1 MKRIHRKWVGVC
13 AIFLLL
19 IWITPAHTFSL
30 FGKKEKSK
38 TETPAPAPN
47 VKMIPASF
55 ADLAKKINPSVVNI
69 STTKV
74 FKTRKFHHPFLGEN
88 DPFKY
93 FFGDDFYKKFFGE
106 KFPREFKQ
114 RSLGSGFIIDP
125 DGYILTNNHVVAKA
139 DKIVVKLES
148 GKEYKAKIIGTDPKT
163 DVALIK
169 IKADKPLKAVTLG
182 DSDKIRVGD
191 WVVAIGNPFGLS
203 HTVTAGIISAKGRVI
218 GSGPYDDFIQTDASI
233 NPGNSGGPL
242 IALDGTVIGINTA
255 IIATGQGIGFAIP
268 INMAKKIVPQ
278 LKEKGHVVRGWL
290 GVYIQDITPELAKK
304 FGLKENQK
312 GVLVSKV
319 FKKSPAEKGG
329 IKQGDVIVKFD
340 GKRVHSSHELAIIVG
355 QTKVGKKVDVVLVRN
370 GETMTKTVKVGVR
383 KEEGEGG
390 EGEGEASRVPQELGF
405 EVQELTPDLAK
416 RLDLK
421 VKEGILVVDVD
432 QDGPAYEAG
441 LRKNDVIVEVN
452 RKKVTTL
459 DEFEKAISMKSEG
472 GYLFLVRRG
481 EGALYIVVQPEEE
494 DKK

>member
-1 MKRIHRKWVGVC
+1 MKKSLRFMVAGL
-13 AIFLLL
+13 AITLVLV
-19 IWITPAHTFSL
+19 WAMPAHAL
-30 FGKKEKSK
+30 FGFGKSEKGETAK
-38 TETPAPAPN
+38 TAP

-69 STTKV
+69 STTKI
-74 FKTRKFHHPFLGEN
+74 FKTRGFHHPFMGEN

-93 FFGDDFYKKFFGE
+93 FFGDDFFKKFFGN
-106 KFPREFKQ
+106 KMPREFKQ

-139 DKIVVKLES
+139 DKIVVKLED
-148 GKEYKAKIIGTDPKT
+148 GKEYKAKIVGTDPKT

-218 GSGPYDDFIQTDASI
+218 GSGPYDDFLQTDASI

-278 LKEKGHVVRGWL
+278 LKKTGHVIRGWL

-304 FGLKENQK
+304 FGLKEGQK

-319 FKKSPAEKGG
+319 FDDSPADKAG
-329 IKQGDVIVKFD
+329 IEQGDVIVKFD
-340 GKRVHSSHELAIIVG
+340 GKAVHSSHELALVVS
-355 QTKVGKKVDVVLVRN
+355 QTQVGKKVDVEVVRDGKTLV
-370 GETMTKTVKVGVR
+370 KTVKVGKR
-383 KEEGEGG
+383 SEKIAEAETETSKAPEEM
-390 EGEGEASRVPQELGF
+390 GF
-405 EVQELTPDLAK
+405 EVQELTPELAK
-416 RLDLK
+416 RLGLK
-421 VKEGILVVDVD
+421 VKKGILVVSVE
-432 QDGPAYEAG
+432 QDSPAYDAG

-452 RKKVTTL
+452 RKKVTSL
-459 DEFEKAISMKSEG
+459 EAFEAALSKKSEG
-472 GYLFLVRRG
+472 GYLFLIRRG
-481 EGALYIVVQPEEE
+481 DGALYIVVKPEKDEE
-494 DKK
+494 K

>member
-1 MKRIHRKWVGVC
+1 MRKNLKFVAVGLAVSL
-13 AIFLLL
+13 IFAWS
-19 IWITPAHTFSL
+19 IPAYAL
-30 FGKKEKSK
+30 FGFGKS
-38 TETPAPAPN
+38 ETGEVSKAAP

-55 ADLAKKINPSVVNI
+55 ADLARKINPSVVNI
-69 STTKV
+69 STTKI
-74 FKTRKFHHPFLGEN
+74 FKTKGFHHPFMGEN
-88 DPFKY
+88 DPFRF
-93 FFGDDFYKKFFGE
+93 FFGDDFFKKFFGD
-106 KFPREFKQ
+106 KLPREFKQ

-139 DKIVVKLES
+139 DKIVVKLEN

-255 IIATGQGIGFAIP
+255 IVATGQGIGFAIP
-268 INMAKKIVPQ
+268 INMAKNIIPQ
-278 LKEKGHVVRGWL
+278 LKKTGHVVRGWL
-290 GVYIQDITPELAKK
+290 GVYIQDITPALAEK
-304 FGLKENQK
+304 FGLKEDQK

-319 FKKSPAEKGG
+319 FKNSPAEKGG
-329 IKQGDVIVKFD
+329 LKAGDVITKFD
-340 GKRVHSSHELAIIVG
+340 GKTVHTGHELALVVS
-355 QTKVGKKVDVVLVRN
+355 QTKVGKKVEVEIIRDGKTLV
-370 GETMTKTVKVGVR
+370 KTVKVGKRNEKVAENEAATSEAP
-383 KEEGEGG
+383 EEM
-390 EGEGEASRVPQELGF
+390 GF
-405 EVQELTPDLAK
+405 EVQELSPELAK
-416 RLDLK
+416 HLGLK
-421 VKEGILVVDVD
+421 VDKGILVVDVERD
-432 QDGPAYEAG
+432 SPAYEAG

-459 DEFEKAISMKSEG
+459 KEFEEALSHKSKG

-481 EGALYIVVQPEEE
+481 EGALYIVVQPVNEE
-494 DKK
+494 K